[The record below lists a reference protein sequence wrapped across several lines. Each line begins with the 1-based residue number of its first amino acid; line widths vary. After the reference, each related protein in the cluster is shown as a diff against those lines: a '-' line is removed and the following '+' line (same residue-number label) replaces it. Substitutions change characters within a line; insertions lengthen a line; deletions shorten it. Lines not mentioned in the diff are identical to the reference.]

1 MPYIKF
7 LLGMIVRVFDGDLSE
22 TQQEAFSK
30 FRERN
35 SRKFTLRPKTNQF
48 QTTNSFTWVTRNKR
62 STLINSF
69 GITDKNTDYNKFEIF
84 IDDAKEKNQDLICEV
99 NH

>member
-1 MPYIKF
+1 MINAKVVSKIISFWILLSYKSNIKF

-48 QTTNSFTWVTRNKR
+48 QTTNSFT
-62 STLINSF
+62 
-69 GITDKNTDYNKFEIF
+69 
-84 IDDAKEKNQDLICEV
+84 
-99 NH
+99 